1 MGNRDIPTETLV
13 DVVHHLPK
21 DLSMSTCVL
30 DAVEMDVI
38 VYHLMDDSILH
49 FVFRQVKTYADTET
63 EIVEFKFAEQLPPL
77 LIYKH
82 TEEGLGIA

>member
-1 MGNRDIPTETLV
+1 MPSETLV
-13 DVVHHLPK
+13 YVVHHLAK
-21 DLSMSTCVL
+21 DLTMSACVL
-30 DAVEMDVI
+30 NAVEMDVI

-63 EIVEFKFAEQLPPL
+63 EIVELQFAEQLPPL

-82 TEEGLGIA
+82 TEEGLGVA

>member
-1 MGNRDIPTETLV
+1 MGNRDMPSETLV

-63 EIVEFKFAEQLPPL
+63 EIVEFHLTEQFPSF

>member
-1 MGNRDIPTETLV
+1 MGNRDMPSETLV

-38 VYHLMDDSILH
+38 VYHLMDDSVLN
-49 FVFRQVKTYADTET
+49 FAFRQVKTDADTET
-63 EIVEFKFAEQLPPL
+63 EIVELQFAEQFPPF

-82 TEEGLGIA
+82 TEESLGIA

>member
-1 MGNRDIPTETLV
+1 MGNRDMPSETLV

-21 DLSMSTCVL
+21 HLTMSTCVL

-63 EIVEFKFAEQLPPL
+63 EIVEFQFAEQLPPF

-82 TEEGLGIA
+82 AKEGLGVA